1 VLWYRIDLLIV
12 RLIRPNGFEVGL
24 GLVFVR
30 GGEKCEA
37 EYEAG
42 GEEEEQEA
50 EK

>member
-1 VLWYRIDLLIV
+1 MLQYRIRWI
-12 RLIRPNGFEVGL
+12 IRKNGFWVGL
-24 GLVFVR
+24 GLVSVR